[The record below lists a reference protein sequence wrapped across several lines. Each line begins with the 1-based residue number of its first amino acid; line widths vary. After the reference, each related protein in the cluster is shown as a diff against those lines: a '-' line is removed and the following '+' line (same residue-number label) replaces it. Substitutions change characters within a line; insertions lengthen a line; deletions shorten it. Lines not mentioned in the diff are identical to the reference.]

1 MKTQKGR
8 LLAAVL
14 ALTLAV
20 NLTAC
25 NKNKTPAPED
35 LAFQAAPGYLQEDIT
50 LPVNT
55 GELIGTCTDN
65 KSIWFWTTHEM
76 GALPSLWQVP
86 LDGTDAELLAEY
98 EPLEVNEGDAMG
110 YIGPVLG
117 GDGTLW
123 IWEQKIAHGSGST
136 DETFQ
141 MRQLDP
147 GSGKTLKTLDITDTM
162 QVLDTMTLNGIAADA
177 NGTLYLSDKKQIAAI
192 DDEGQIAYTIKAKLP
207 GGSFS
212 ENAGGSLALLPDGTI
227 GALTAQAE
235 SKRAV
240 CRIDAENQTLEDKQ
254 YAVPSSVN
262 EIYPGQGECLF
273 YYTNNDAIF
282 GVVEGEDLPQRLLP
296 WYNTQVE
303 SADEVKLFALLED
316 SKAAFLT
323 WDCSSIVVDER
334 YDGQI
339 RAIRLQPTDEPPKDD
354 RIKLVYGTIGERE
367 EDRYEI
373 TKFNRLNKDYYIEMR
388 DYSEG
393 MLAYWEK
400 DEQLYQSAVA
410 RLFVEIA
417 SGEGPDILGYN
428 LPLET
433 LGRQGAL
440 ENLWPYIDNDPEL
453 GREAV
458 MEHVLECMETG
469 DGELHRLCR
478 SWAIETAVA
487 SVERTGNRTGWTM
500 DEMLS
505 AYGGQ
510 LPDMYFV
517 NSTDM
522 GTDKSSL
529 KAPYFN
535 KIDKN
540 STLRNLVN
548 RSLDS
553 YIDWES
559 GECSFDSDG
568 FKALL
573 RLTDTTSDPNTELDT
588 SDYWM
593 TRDLSRMG
601 VQAHEMVQ
609 VLPWEG
615 GPVLYA
621 RQLARA
627 ADLVL
632 DDPLFSGRDALDE
645 SHVQRL
651 WDAGIYRTFTIED
664 GPYAGLQTTTSNK
677 DIDYREIFGDINF
690 FNQGGDPYVTAAA
703 DAVTGR
709 ADGKVY
715 ASYIGFPSSDG
726 SGSSFSVYNCEAI
739 SASSSAKEGAWE
751 FIRRLLLP
759 GGNVDAFS
767 EKYGIYATQEF
778 PMNRSDFESLL
789 EPQYFTHQSTGE
801 LFYDADGNPVERH
814 SIEWIGH
821 PGPVVEM
828 VYLMSPS
835 EEQLE
840 RFWNLYNSISHV
852 TGENDAILDLII
864 EQAQPYFAGDKS
876 LDETANLIQNR
887 VQLYVHEN
895 M

>member
-1 MKTQKGR
+1 METKKGR

-14 ALTLAV
+14 VLAVAV

-25 NKNKTPAPED
+25 KDKAPAPED

-65 KSIWFWTTHEM
+65 ESVWFWTTHER
-76 GALPSLWQVP
+76 GALPSIWQVP

-98 EPLEVNEGDAMG
+98 EPWEVNEKDNMG

-123 IWEQKIAHGSGST
+123 IWEQKIAHGSSST

-177 NGTLYLSDKKQIAAI
+177 GGTLYLADKKQIAAI
-192 DDEGQIAYTIKAKLP
+192 DDEGQIAYTIKAKLT
-207 GGSFS
+207 GGSIP
-212 ENAGGSLALLPDGTI
+212 ENAGGMLALLADGTI
-227 GALTAQAE
+227 GALTVQSE
-235 SKRAV
+235 KKRAV
-240 CRIDAENQTLEDKQ
+240 CRIDAENRTLEDKQ

-262 EIYPGQGECLF
+262 EIYPGQGKCLF
-273 YYTNNDAIF
+273 YYTNNDALF

-303 SADEVKLFALLED
+303 SADEVKLFALMED

-323 WDCSSIVVDER
+323 WDCSSIFSDER

-339 RAIRLQPTDEPPKDD
+339 RVMRLQPTDEPPKED
-354 RIKLVYGTIGERE
+354 RTRLVYGTIGERE
-367 EDRYEI
+367 DMRYEI
-373 TKFNRLNKDYYIEMR
+373 IKFNRLCKDYYIEIR

-393 MLAYWEK
+393 MVSYWEK
-400 DEQLYQSAVA
+400 DSPLYQSALA
-410 RLFVEIA
+410 RLFVDIA
-417 SGEGPDILGYN
+417 AGEGPDILGDG

-440 ENLWPYIDNDPEL
+440 ENLWPYIDNDPDL

-469 DGELHRLCR
+469 DGELYRLCR
-478 SWAIETAVA
+478 NFTIETAAA
-487 SVERTGNRTGWTM
+487 SVERAGNRTGWTM
-500 DEMLS
+500 DEMLA
-505 AYGGQ
+505 AYGGE
-510 LPDMYFV
+510 LPDIYFV

-522 GTDKSSL
+522 GNEKSSW

-540 STLRNLVN
+540 ATLRYLVN
-548 RSLDS
+548 RSVDS

-559 GECSFDSDG
+559 GECSFDSDD

-573 RLTDTTSDPNTELDT
+573 RLTDTTSGLDTELDT
-588 SDYWM
+588 SEYWM

-601 VQAHEMVQ
+601 VQTHEMVQ
-609 VLPWEG
+609 LLPWEG
-615 GPVLYA
+615 APVLYA

-645 SHVQRL
+645 SHNQRL
-651 WDAGIYRTFTIED
+651 WDAGLYQTAVVEQ
-664 GPYAGLQTTTSNK
+664 GEHAGWQYTTGNK
-677 DIDYREIFGDINF
+677 DIDYKEILGDISL
-690 FNQGGDPYVTAAA
+690 FNGGSEAYGIIAAA
-703 DAVTGR
+703 DMVMGR
-709 ADGKVY
+709 ADGQVY
-715 ASYIGFPSSDG
+715 ASYVGFPSSDG
-726 SGSSFSVYNCEAI
+726 SGSNFTVYGCEAI
-739 SASSSAKEGAWE
+739 SATSSVKEGAWE

-759 GGNVDAFS
+759 GGNVDMLN
-767 EKYGIYATQEF
+767 EKYGIYATENF

-789 EPQYFTHQSTGE
+789 EPQYFTHLSTGE
-801 LFYDADGNPVERH
+801 LFYDTDGNPIERH
-814 SIEWIGH
+814 SVMEIGY
-821 PGPVVEM
+821 PGPIVEM

-852 TGENDAILDLII
+852 TGENDEILDLII